1 MSIFK
6 LKIFAKQYQKWYI
19 DNMQYEVRLLD
30 PANEFIDTL
39 PSKMQAKVYRAIDM
53 LKEFGY
59 QLKEPWSKT
68 LHNVD
73 GMKELRVKL
82 ASNICR
88 LFYFHHKD
96 RLYVVTSGY
105 TKKRDKTD
113 KREIERA
120 LRLMHEKLREDRND

>member
-1 MSIFK
+1 MI
-6 LKIFAKQYQKWYI
+6 
-19 DNMQYEVRLLD
+19 LLD
-30 PANEFIDTL
+30 SANEFIDTL
-39 PSKMQAKVYRAIDM
+39 PIKMQSKVYRTIDM
-53 LKEFGY
+53 LREFGY

-68 LHNVD
+68 LQNAE

-96 RLYVVTSGY
+96 KLYVITSGY

-113 KREIERA
+113 KNEIERA
-120 LRLMHEKLREDRND
+120 LNLMHEVIQEDSK

>member
-1 MSIFK
+1 MNSFK
-6 LKIFAKQYQKWYI
+6 RNPVAHKYQKWYI
-19 DNMQYEVRLLD
+19 NSMEYDVRLLD
-30 PANEFIDTL
+30 PANEFIDSL
-39 PSKMQAKVYRAIDM
+39 PGKMQAKVYHTIDM

-68 LHNVD
+68 LRNAE

-96 RLYVVTSGY
+96 KLYVVTSGY

-120 LRLMHEKLREDRND
+120 LRLMHEVLREEPQ

>member
-1 MSIFK
+1 ME
-6 LKIFAKQYQKWYI
+6 
-19 DNMQYEVRLLD
+19 YEVRLLD
-30 PANEFIDTL
+30 PANEFIDSL
-39 PSKMQAKVYRAIDM
+39 PGKMQAKVYHTIDM

-68 LHNVD
+68 LRNAE

-88 LFYFHHKD
+88 LFYFHHKVK
-96 RLYVVTSGY
+96 LYVVTSGY

-120 LRLMHEKLREDRND
+120 LRLMHEVLREEPQ

>member
-1 MSIFK
+1 ME
-6 LKIFAKQYQKWYI
+6 Y
-19 DNMQYEVRLLD
+19 DVRLLD
-30 PANEFIDTL
+30 PANEFIDSL
-39 PSKMQAKVYRAIDM
+39 PGKMQAKVYHTIDM

-68 LHNVD
+68 LRNAE

-96 RLYVVTSGY
+96 KLYVVTSGY

-120 LRLMHEKLREDRND
+120 LRLMHEVLREEPQ

>member
-1 MSIFK
+1 MNIFNRNPVARK
-6 LKIFAKQYQKWYI
+6 YQKWYI
-19 DNMQYEVRLLD
+19 NSMEYEVRLLD
-30 PANEFIDTL
+30 PANEFIDSL
-39 PSKMQAKVYRAIDM
+39 PGKMQAKVYHTIDM

-68 LHNVD
+68 LRNAE

-96 RLYVVTSGY
+96 KLYVVTSGY

-120 LRLMHEKLREDRND
+120 LRLMHEVLREERND

>member
-1 MSIFK
+1 ME
-6 LKIFAKQYQKWYI
+6 
-19 DNMQYEVRLLD
+19 YEVRLLE
-30 PANEFIDTL
+30 PANEFIDSL
-39 PSKMQAKVYRAIDM
+39 PGKMQAKVYHTIDM

-68 LHNVD
+68 LRNAE
-73 GMKELRVKL
+73 GMKELRVKP

-96 RLYVVTSGY
+96 KLYVVTSGY

-113 KREIERA
+113 KRETERA
-120 LRLMHEKLREDRND
+120 LRLMHEVLREEPQ